1 MSKIRV
7 LDDSTINKIAAGE
20 VVERPY
26 SIVKELVE
34 NSVDALS
41 TNITVEIKNG
51 GKSYIRVTDNGSGI
65 ESGDIRAA
73 FLRHSTSK
81 ISQVEDLQNIVTLG
95 FRGEALASIASVSQ
109 LEVISKTRNSEIGQR
124 LLLYSGEVKEESE
137 VGAANG
143 TTIIVRNLFYNIPVR
158 KKFLKSDS
166 SESGAI
172 SDLIYRLSLS
182 NPSISFK
189 FIKDGALVLKTPGK
203 GSLEKTAY
211 SLLGKEFSDSTI
223 PLEFEK
229 KSFKLSG
236 FISKPAFSRGNRG
249 QQYIFVNGRSVKH
262 LLLSRKVESAYKGVI
277 PSNRYP
283 VLVLFIEL
291 DPREID
297 VNIHPAKTEIR
308 FLAESEILSWVE
320 EAVRKALD
328 SETEIL
334 ETSLGVV
341 EPPKAVKP
349 KAMKLLEKREETQPS
364 LLDPEL
370 FYQAHSHSQ
379 AYSEKPEKP
388 LKKPLKAKKSHEAV
402 RESGPAHY
410 KPKHSPKQERAKLPT
425 LEVKGVVFNTYI
437 LCEDRV
443 AGELLIIDQH
453 AAHERIMYEKL
464 KRELLEGRV
473 DMQETM
479 ALEPISLSHSDME
492 KLSDYR
498 DTLLKLGFDFEEF
511 GQNTVA
517 LRGVPLL
524 FGAPDFK
531 DLFLDILDNLEFG
544 VKSGYELKLEKVMKL
559 ACTSAVK
566 AGDSMKHIE
575 IEKLIEELGRCEN
588 PLTCPHGRPTVIK
601 LTKSE
606 IERKFKRS

>member
-109 LEVISKTRNSEIGQR
+109 LEVISKTRDSEIGQR

-236 FISKPAFSRGNRG
+236 FISKPAFSRGNRS

-308 FLAESEILSWVE
+308 FLAESEILIWVE

-334 ETSLGVV
+334 ETSLGEV

-349 KAMKLLEKREETQPS
+349 RAVKLLEKREETQPS

-370 FYQAHSHSQ
+370 FYQAHS
-379 AYSEKPEKP
+379 EKPEK
-388 LKKPLKAKKSHEAV
+388 LLEKPLKAKKSNEAV
-402 RESGPAHY
+402 SESGPAPY
-410 KPKHSPKQERAKLPT
+410 RAKPSPKQEQAKLPT

-443 AGELLIIDQH
+443 AGEFLIIDQH

-492 KLSDYR
+492 KLSEYR

-524 FGAPDFK
+524 FGVPDFK
-531 DLFLDILDNLEFG
+531 DLFLDILDSLEFG